1 MAAPK
6 KESFTE
12 HEQEIADFAK
22 AISHPARIAILSKL
36 AESNMCICGE
46 IVEVLPLSQS
56 TVSQHLNELKKIG
69 LVQGTIDGQK
79 SCYCI
84 DWKTLNEKL
93 ELLNSFTDKLKTLNK
108 KINQNC
114 C

>member
-1 MAAPK
+1 MASPK
-6 KESFTE
+6 KENFSE

-56 TVSQHLNELKKIG
+56 TVSQHLNELKKAG

-84 DWKTLNEKL
+84 NWKILSEKL
-93 ELLNSFTDKLKTLNK
+93 ELLNSFTDKLKIQNK
-108 KINQNC
+108 SINNNC

>member
-1 MAAPK
+1 MASPK

-56 TVSQHLNELKKIG
+56 TVSQHLNELKKNRISSG
-69 LVQGTIDGQK
+69 HNRRTEIMLLHRLENTQR
-79 SCYCI
+79 
-84 DWKTLNEKL
+84 KTRAFK
-93 ELLNSFTDKLKTLNK
+93 F
-108 KINQNC
+108 IYR
-114 C
+114 

>member
-6 KESFTE
+6 KENFTQSE
-12 HEQEIADFAK
+12 NELAEFAK
-22 AISHPARIAILSKL
+22 AISHPARIAILNKL

-46 IVEVLPLSQS
+46 IVKVLPLSQS
-56 TVSQHLNELKKIG
+56 TVSQHLTELKKAG
-69 LVQGTIDGQK
+69 LVQGTIDGPK

-84 DWKTLNEKL
+84 DWKILNNKIEQ
-93 ELLNSFTDKLKTLNK
+93 LNSFTEKLKTLNRK
-108 KINQNC
+108 NNNNC